1 MEINV
6 KRKSNEKLL
15 SLLERFDKESL
26 EVFQDPPP
34 TWQDETQGYADMMND
49 IADELERRGVEVE
62 IDWFRNWKL

>member
-15 SLLERFDKESL
+15 SLLERFDRETK

-34 TWQDETQGYADMMND
+34 AWQNEAQWYADMMND
-49 IADELERRGVEVE
+49 IADELEKRGVKVE

>member
-15 SLLERFDKESL
+15 SLLERFDRESK
-26 EVFQDPPP
+26 EVFQDPSP
-34 TWQDETQGYADMMND
+34 TWQDEAQWYADMMND
-49 IADELERRGVEVE
+49 IADELEKRGVELE

>member
-26 EVFQDPPP
+26 EVFQDPSP
-34 TWQDETQGYADMMND
+34 TWQDDVTWYANLMKD
-49 IADELERRGVEVE
+49 IADELEKRGVKVE
-62 IDWFRNWKL
+62 IDWFRNW

>member
-15 SLLERFDKESL
+15 SLLERYDKESL
-26 EVFQDPPP
+26 EVFREPEP
-34 TWQDETQGYADMMND
+34 TWQEDVQWYADMMND
-49 IADELERRGVEVE
+49 IADELEKRGVKVE

>member
-26 EVFQDPPP
+26 ELFKDPPP
-34 TWQDETQGYADMMND
+34 TWQDEAQWYADMMND

>member
-26 EVFQDPPP
+26 EVFQDPSP
-34 TWQDETQGYADMMND
+34 TWQDETQWYADMMND
-49 IADELERRGVEVE
+49 IADELDRRGVKVE